1 MTGWFPRVLSA
12 TAATQ
17 FVIFSVRPVI
27 SYQALV
33 LDATPSQLGLIVAS
47 YSVIS
52 LAACLPLGR
61 AIDRRGERPFLLA
74 GSLLL
79 LPALGLLFVAQS
91 QEWLVVAS
99 ATLGLAQLLVIV
111 ASQTVIA
118 RGVDAERRDSRFA
131 TFTLLTSITMFAAPA
146 VAGVLISSG
155 NGHDA
160 GQLRGVYALGLV
172 LAGVSSV
179 VSLSLVRR
187 PGALIN
193 RPSTVAEGGRVALG
207 EVLGSRS
214 VTTAIVVGFSVLSA
228 ADLLVA
234 FMPAF
239 GQLHG
244 ISARQVGFLIA
255 AHGLASVVVRL
266 FLVRLQRR
274 FDRRTLLTVALG
286 LGALSL
292 SCVPFVSSV
301 PALYVLM
308 VGSGIGLGLC
318 QPIAIAW
325 VAGAV
330 RPGVRGTAMSVRMV
344 GNRLGQTVVPL
355 GVAALAGAAGA
366 AAAFIAPAA
375 LLAASGVMVHR
386 GRRAGEFDLE

>member
-1 MTGWFPRVLSA
+1 M
-12 TAATQ
+12 
-17 FVIFSVRPVI
+17 IFSVRPVI
-27 SYQALV
+27 SYQALA

-52 LAACLPLGR
+52 LGACIPLGR

-79 LPALGLLFVAQS
+79 LPALVLLLVAQS
-91 QEWLVVAS
+91 QAWLALAS

-118 RGVDAERRDSRFA
+118 RGVNAERRDSRFA
-131 TFTLLTSITMFAAPA
+131 TFTLLTSMTMFAAPA

-155 NGHDA
+155 TGHDA
-160 GQLRGVYALGLV
+160 GQLRVVYALGLV
-172 LAGVSSV
+172 LAGLSSV
-179 VSLSLVRR
+179 VSLSLVRS
-187 PGALIN
+187 PGALAN
-193 RPSTVAEGGRVALG
+193 RPPTVAEGGRAVLA

-214 VTTAIVVGFSVLSA
+214 VTTAIVVGFAVLSA

-234 FMPAF
+234 FMPAI

-244 ISARQVGFLIA
+244 LSARQVGFLIA

-266 FLVRLQRR
+266 VLVRLLRR
-274 FDRRTLLTVALG
+274 FDRRTLLTVCLG
-286 LGALSL
+286 LAAVSL

-301 PALYVLM
+301 PGLYLLM
-308 VGSGIGLGLC
+308 VGSGIGIGLC
-318 QPIAIAW
+318 QPIAIGW

-330 RPGVRGTAMSVRMV
+330 RPNVRGTAMSVRMV
-344 GNRLGQTVVPL
+344 GNRLGQTIMPL
-355 GVAALAGAAGA
+355 GVAALSSAAGA

-375 LLAASGVMVHR
+375 LLAASGVMVHHWR
-386 GRRAGEFDLE
+386 IAGESDPE